1 MYVLVEIKGKQYKV
15 EKGSTLTVDKLK
27 NEIGDEVEFESVLL
41 KSDESGVYV
50 GTPYLN
56 NIKVKA
62 KVKEHIKGKKI
73 TIFKYK
79 RRKDY
84 RKKQGH
90 RQPYSVLEVEEIVEV

>member
-1 MYVLVEIKGKQYKV
+1 MYVLVEIKGKQYKA
-15 EKGSTLTVDKLK
+15 EKGAVLTVDRLR
-27 NEIGDEVEFESVLL
+27 NEVGDELEFDSVLL
-41 KSDESGVYV
+41 KSDENGVDI
-50 GTPYLN
+50 GTPYLK

-62 KVKEHIKGKKI
+62 KVKEHNKGKKI

-90 RQPYSVLEVEEIVEV
+90 RQPYSVLEIEEIVEV